1 MKKQF
6 GISGLVVGFLLAVS
20 FSAYAET
27 FTANISSA
35 QEVPVNASTAT
46 GFGRVFLNE
55 TAGTI
60 TFTVTFS
67 GLSGDQTA
75 AHIHGPAGIGANGA
89 VIINLGLVGGT
100 SGTLS
105 GTVAITPTQITSM
118 RAHQTYINIHSTT
131 RPGGEIRGQLAAKRP
146 LDYDADGKTDY
157 SVLRFPNVAPPGV
170 AQITYWNRNSQGPAS
185 NQTVN
190 FGNANTDFPAP
201 GDYDGDAKDDM
212 ALYRAGAT
220 PGAQSFFII
229 LRSSDFTAQ
238 WLPWGVN
245 GDRTVARDYD
255 GDGKTDLAI
264 FRNGATATSQTTW
277 WISQSSDGAWRIVGF
292 GLTGNG
298 STTFDTPIPGDYDG
312 DGKFDIAVYRFGQ
325 SPSNTY
331 FVLHSAPGS
340 SFSQIPWGDFSTDYI
355 VPGDYDG
362 DGKFEVAAVRTGAT
376 STTPMFWWIRNSS
389 NSAVRVV
396 QFGISS
402 DRPTQGDYDGDG
414 VTDISVWRA
423 NADGAN
429 NRNFYTLGSFNG
441 SFLVN
446 GWGMNGDFP
455 VNNFDVR

>member
-6 GISGLVVGFLLAVS
+6 GISGLVFGFLLAVS

-170 AQITYWNRNSQGPAS
+170 AQITYWNRNSQ
-185 NQTVN
+185 
-190 FGNANTDFPAP
+190 
-201 GDYDGDAKDDM
+201 
-212 ALYRAGAT
+212 
-220 PGAQSFFII
+220 
-229 LRSSDFTAQ
+229 
-238 WLPWGVN
+238 
-245 GDRTVARDYD
+245 
-255 GDGKTDLAI
+255 
-264 FRNGATATSQTTW
+264 
-277 WISQSSDGAWRIVGF
+277 
-292 GLTGNG
+292 
-298 STTFDTPIPGDYDG
+298 
-312 DGKFDIAVYRFGQ
+312 
-325 SPSNTY
+325 
-331 FVLHSAPGS
+331 
-340 SFSQIPWGDFSTDYI
+340 
-355 VPGDYDG
+355 
-362 DGKFEVAAVRTGAT
+362 
-376 STTPMFWWIRNSS
+376 
-389 NSAVRVV
+389 
-396 QFGISS
+396 
-402 DRPTQGDYDGDG
+402 
-414 VTDISVWRA
+414 
-423 NADGAN
+423 
-429 NRNFYTLGSFNG
+429 
-441 SFLVN
+441 
-446 GWGMNGDFP
+446 
-455 VNNFDVR
+455 